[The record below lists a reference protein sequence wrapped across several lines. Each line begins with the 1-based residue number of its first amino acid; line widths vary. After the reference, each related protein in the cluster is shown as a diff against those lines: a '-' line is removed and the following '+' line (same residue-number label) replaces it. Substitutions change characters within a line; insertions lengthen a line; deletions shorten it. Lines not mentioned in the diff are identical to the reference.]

1 MESVVNGVAKRPEV
15 SAFCW
20 TAVVLTCR
28 HEDSAEA
35 FRRELDLRQ
44 RAGRLSASTMLLTVP
59 DREEPLGSGGATLNA
74 LLVVAEHL
82 SSRAGY
88 TVVTADVLDDA
99 RILVLH
105 TGRDFPWSP
114 CSRAFSWLSL
124 EEASFS
130 AQAPVCC
137 VDALLSRLT
146 QQLCPG
152 SPPGVWVCSTDM
164 TFTLPEDFALSWEK
178 FWGVVAVA
186 LPGEVS
192 YALRH
197 GVYLSDPQGGVR
209 DIVYKG
215 SPESVR
221 RASMGDGKVPLVSGP
236 VFFGRAVAEKLLQMH
251 VTPPLD
257 GCTYLGLDSGA
268 PPLQLSLFLDL
279 LKCLCRD
286 VSEEQFVDGAP
297 AASRRGRKELW
308 RILRGTPF
316 NLAYVPGGGYDYMT
330 LSGREYILRLTRE
343 PGGTHALSHIQVE
356 VDVSPGSRVINSVLE
371 GSVTVAGGAVVQHCR
386 LQGPLR
392 VPPGCLL
399 SGLDGWPDDTDGP
412 ALRPDTVVQGHRV
425 RRGRRKLS
433 VYSVLGAL
441 DDLELC
447 CDDEGASFLNAPWGV
462 FFAGTGVRPED
473 LWASGESRSLL
484 GARLFP
490 APRRGEGGVWG
501 VAWLLAGGGD
511 GEGARRWRRARRL
524 SFREIL
530 SLTHQEAELRRRE
543 DLLFL
548 AGRKRAG
555 DALVRPSDV
564 CLLPIFRA
572 AVAGGQQG
580 ALLRLLDELAAT
592 GGGAERE
599 EDNKAEEEESRGEPR
614 DLGVSARCLACV
626 ADVLACWAEAEGGG
640 GLRSGPAANRHWSA
654 AYSLLEE
661 GHPKAGVRALAAER
675 ARWLGRPDLLVR
687 ASRHYEGAAQT
698 LLRRAVM
705 RSREFAGVGRGE
717 ELPPLG
723 CWHQVDCPA
732 RIDLA
737 GGWSDTPPMA
747 FERGG
752 CVTNVAV
759 KVDGR
764 RPIGARAR
772 RVPRPRLLLLTRAG
786 GRDSDVVTE
795 TCCERVE
802 DLADYCQPNAPGAL
816 LKAACVCAGVA
827 SPSSSEPLESQ
838 LASRWGGGLEIH
850 AWSALPAGSGL
861 GTSSILAGALLAAIY
876 QATGRSYSRDA
887 LIHAVLH
894 LEQVL
899 TTGGGW
905 QDQVGGL
912 EGGIKVGRSEARLP
926 LRVRVERPAVPDG
939 FLRALERHL
948 LLVYTGKTR
957 LARNLLQ
964 AVVRRWYS
972 RLPAMVRDV
981 GELVANGE
989 DCARACRDGCLSAVG
1004 ICLDRSWLHKK
1015 CMAPGC
1021 EPTTVRA
1028 IMEAL
1033 RPLALGQSLAG
1044 AGGGGFLCLLS
1055 RLPDQKD
1062 AVACVLADAPGVGD
1076 FTVHT
1081 VEIDTEGLALLQPV

>member
-1 MESVVNGVAKRPEV
+1 MESVDNGVSKRPEV

-114 CSRAFSWLSL
+114 CSRAFSWLSV
-124 EEASFS
+124 EESSFS

-137 VDALLSRLT
+137 VDVLLSRLT
-146 QQLCPG
+146 RQLCPG

-178 FWGVVAVA
+178 LSGVVAVA
-186 LPGEVS
+186 LPGELS

-197 GVYLSDPQGGVR
+197 GVYLSDAEGGVG

-221 RASMGDGKVPLVSGP
+221 RAAMGDGKVPLVSGP

-286 VSEEQFVDGAP
+286 VSREQFVDGAP

-308 RILRGTPF
+308 RILRGTAF
-316 NLAYVPGGGYDYMT
+316 SLAYVPGGGYDYMS
-330 LSGREYILRLTRE
+330 LSGREHILRLTRE

-371 GSVTVAGGAVVQHCR
+371 GSVAVDAGAVVQHCR

-392 VPPGCLL
+392 IPSGCLL
-399 SGLDGWPDDTDGP
+399 SGLDGWPGAGGP
-412 ALRPDTVVQGHRV
+412 ALRPDTVIQGHRV
-425 RRGRRKLS
+425 RLGRRKLS
-433 VYSVLGAL
+433 VYTVLGAL

-447 CDDEGASFLNAPWGV
+447 CHDQGATFLNAPWSV
-462 FFAGTGVRPED
+462 FFHGTGVGPQD
-473 LWASGESRSLL
+473 LWDSGQSRTLH

-490 APRRGEGGVWG
+490 VPRRGDGGAWG
-501 VAWLLAGGGD
+501 AARFLAGDGD
-511 GEGARRWRRARRL
+511 QEGARRWRRARRL

-530 SLTHQEAELRRRE
+530 SLTRQEAELRRRE

-555 DALVRPSDV
+555 DALMRPSDV

-592 GGGAERE
+592 GGGAERH
-599 EDNKAEEEESRGEPR
+599 EDNNEESLGEPR

-626 ADVLACWAEAEGGG
+626 ADVLACWAEAQGGG

-661 GHPKAGVRALAAER
+661 GRPKAGVRALAAER

-687 ASRHYEGAAQT
+687 ASRHYEGAAQV

-705 RSREFAGVGRGE
+705 RSRDFAGVDRG
-717 ELPPLG
+717 ELPPLDR
-723 CWHQVDCPA
+723 WHQVDCPA

-764 RPIGARAR
+764 RAIGARAR
-772 RVPRPRLLLLTRAG
+772 RVPRPGLLLLTRAG

-795 TCCERVE
+795 TRCERVE

-838 LASRWGGGLEIH
+838 LMSRWGGGLEIH

-926 LRVRVERPAVPDG
+926 LRVHVERPAVPDG
-939 FLRALERHL
+939 FLRTLERHL

-972 RLPAMVRDV
+972 RLPATVRDV
-981 GELVANGE
+981 AELVDNGE
-989 DCARACRDGCLSAVG
+989 DCARACREGCLSAVG
-1004 ICLDRSWLHKK
+1004 VCLDRSWRHKK

-1062 AVACVLADAPGVGD
+1062 AVARVLAAAPGVGE
-1076 FTVHT
+1076 FSVHT